1 MRTLIPSRHWLA
13 LALVCC
19 FPAAGAPAVPG
30 LDYYLPIK
38 TADYDPAI
46 PTPQQAL
53 GYQIGEWH
61 VRAHER
67 VSYME
72 KLDALSDRITMQEY
86 ARSPGRLPLVMLTIT
101 SPENHKKIE
110 AIRKAHVDHVISG
123 EPEAKDAPII
133 VWMGYS
139 VHGNEPSGTNAAML
153 LAYHLA
159 AARDAWTKELLQKAV
174 VLLEPCLNPDGGERF
189 ASWTN
194 DHRGQVP
201 GAHRADT
208 EHQEGWPS
216 GRPNYYW
223 FDLNRDYVPAVMPE
237 SQGRL
242 RLFHEWQPSIMTDY
256 HEMGST
262 AASYFFQPGIAKM
275 VNPLTPPQNQELT
288 RALAREHAKALDAI
302 GSVYYT
308 GEGYDD
314 FYPGKGSTYPDLNGS
329 VGILFEQSSSRGFQ
343 QDTDRGRLTFPFTIR
358 NQLTTSFST
367 LRVALSQREDFKGYQ
382 TTFYREALEAAR
394 ASKTKAYV
402 FSAPGDRARMDAFR
416 TVLTRHQITY
426 SFLANDLK
434 QGDRTFGKDDSIV
447 VPVHQRQY
455 RLLTALFE
463 HRTEFQSAIFYDVS
477 GWHLPSA
484 FGMLSAELTSE
495 PATAK
500 RQESSLAGTVI
511 GPEKPYAYAFAWEPR
526 FAPRALFKL
535 LQAKVR
541 CWTTMRPMDT
551 PSGLHFNPGSIIVPV
566 GSQDVIAAD
575 ALRSLMQSTA
585 KDDQF
590 DIHALTTGMNTGV
603 PDIGSPSIRPVK
615 NDGVLMVVGPGV
627 TSTSAG
633 DVWFEFDQ
641 VWKAPLAKVEAS
653 EISQSTLKSFST
665 VILTGTSMSAFK
677 DGAKEALEKWVAQG
691 GTLIAIGSSVASL
704 ANEKWASATIA
715 RSGGE
720 TSTKTSTAKP
730 ATTATPRYDEA
741 DERRAER
748 EVKGAVV
755 RSTFDPTHPLCFGYG
770 LHQPFI
776 ESLRTS
782 TSSLKPAANAYLNP
796 LRYTDDFPVVSGYIS
811 KTNQSTIKG
820 TTPVQLRESGEG
832 RVVFFTDNPVFR
844 GHWLGTEKLLANAI
858 FFSPLVRTGG
868 GDDEKEEQ

>member
-1 MRTLIPSRHWLA
+1 MRFSF
-13 LALVCC
+13 ALVL
-19 FPAAGAPAVPG
+19 FAALTSSVTAEVTAPG
-30 LDYYLPIK
+30 LDYYLPVK

-67 VSYME
+67 VGYMK

-110 AIRKAHVDHVISG
+110 AIRKAHVDHVITG
-123 EPEAKDAPII
+123 EAEAKDAPII

-159 AARDAWTKELLQKAV
+159 AARDAWVKELLQKAV

-194 DHRGQVP
+194 DHRGLVP
-201 GAHRADT
+201 GAHRSDT
-208 EHQEGWPS
+208 EHTEGWPS
-216 GRPNYYW
+216 GRSNYYW

-242 RLFHEWQPSIMTDY
+242 KLFHEWQPVIMTDY

-275 VNPLTPPQNQELT
+275 VHPLTPPQNQELT

-308 GEGYDD
+308 GEAYDD

-329 VGILFEQSSSRGFQ
+329 VGILFEQSSSRGFH

-358 NQLTTSFST
+358 NQLTTSSST
-367 LRVALSQREDFKGYQ
+367 LRVALSQREDFKSYQ
-382 TTFYREALEAAR
+382 TTFYRDALDAAGKSR
-394 ASKTKAYV
+394 TQAHV
-402 FSAPGDRARMDAFR
+402 FSAPGDRARMDAFC
-416 TVLTRHQITY
+416 TLLKRHQIE
-426 SFLANDLK
+426 FAQPGADLK
-434 QGDRTFGKDDSIV
+434 QGEHTFAKGDSIIV
-447 VPVHQRQY
+447 KVQQRQY

-463 HRTEFQSAIFYDVS
+463 HRTEFPSAIFYDVS

-484 FGMLSAELTSE
+484 FGMLSAELDKVPEKIIEGFERET
-495 PATAK
+495 ATG
-500 RQESSLAGTVI
+500 SVI
-511 GPEKPYAYAFAWEPR
+511 GSDKPYAYAFAWEPR

-551 PSGLHFNPGSIIVPV
+551 TSGLHFNPGSIIVPV
-566 GSQDVIAAD
+566 GSQDMVNTED
-575 ALRSLMQSTA
+575 LRTLMQMIA
-585 KDDQF
+585 KEDQF

-633 DVWFEFDQ
+633 DVWFEFDR
-641 VWKAPLAKVEAS
+641 VWKSPLAKVEAS
-653 EISQSTLKSFST
+653 EISHSTLKSFST
-665 VILTGTSMSAFK
+665 VILTGTPMSALK
-677 DGAKEALEKWVAQG
+677 DGAKEALENWVARG
-691 GTLIAIGSSVASL
+691 GTLIAIGSSVSSV
-704 ANEKWASATIA
+704 ANEKWASVTIA
-715 RSGGE
+715 RAGGE
-720 TSTKTSTAKP
+720 STTTKSGVVKT
-730 ATTATPRYDEA
+730 TTPTPRYDEA

-755 RSTFDPTHPLCFGYG
+755 RATFDATHPLCFGYS

-776 ESLRTS
+776 ELLRTS

-796 LRYTDDFPVVSGYIS
+796 LRYPDDFPVVSGYIS
-811 KTNQSTIKG
+811 KANQNTIKG

-844 GHWLGTEKLLANAI
+844 GHWLGSEKLLANAI
-858 FFSPLVRTGG
+858 FFSPLVKTGG
-868 GDDEKEEQ
+868 GGDEKDEE

>member
-1 MRTLIPSRHWLA
+1 MRFPHFLSIFIALTQFAVADPS
-13 LALVCC
+13 
-19 FPAAGAPAVPG
+19 VPG

-67 VSYME
+67 AAYMQ

-110 AIRKAHVDHVISG
+110 AIRKAHTEHVIKG
-123 EPEAKDAPII
+123 EPEPKDAPII

-139 VHGNEPSGTNAAML
+139 VHGNEPSGTNAAIL

-189 ASWTN
+189 SSWTN

-201 GAHRADT
+201 GANRADT

-223 FDLNRDYVPAVMPE
+223 FDLNRDYLPAVMPE

-262 AASYFFQPGIAKM
+262 SASYFFQPGIAKM

-288 RALAREHAKALDAI
+288 KALAREHAKALDAI
-302 GSVYYT
+302 GSVYFT
-308 GEGYDD
+308 GEAYDD

-329 VGILFEQSSSRGFQ
+329 VGILFEQSSSRGFH

-367 LRVALSQREDFKGYQ
+367 LRVALKQHEDFKNYQ
-382 TTFYREALEAAR
+382 KKFYRDALEASHT
-394 ASKTKAYV
+394 SKTQAYL
-402 FSAPGDRARMDAFR
+402 FTASGDRARMSAF
-416 TVLTRHQITY
+416 TTLLDRHQISY
-426 SFLANDLK
+426 GWLGASMK
-434 QGDRTFGKDDSIV
+434 QGDHNFAAQESLV
-447 VPVHQRQY
+447 VPVQQRQY
-455 RLLTALFE
+455 RLLTAMFE
-463 HRTEFQSAIFYDVS
+463 HRTEFPSAIFYDVS

-484 FGMLSAELTSE
+484 FGLLSAELDKT
-495 PATAK
+495 PATSKHEAAPL
-500 RQESSLAGTVI
+500 EGTVI
-511 GPEKPYAYAFAWEPR
+511 GPDKAYAYAFAWEPR
-526 FAPRALFKL
+526 FAPRALFRL
-535 LQAKVR
+535 LEAKVR
-541 CWTTMRPMDT
+541 CWTTTRRIDT
-551 PSGLHFNPGSIIVPV
+551 TDGLHFNPGSIVVPA
-566 GSQDVIAAD
+566 GSQDAIKAD
-575 ALRSLMQSTA
+575 ELRALMQTIA
-585 KDDQF
+585 REDQL
-590 DIHALTTGMNTGV
+590 DVHALATGMNNML
-603 PDIGSPSIRPVK
+603 PDIGSPSIKPVT
-615 NDGVLMVVGPGV
+615 NTGVLLVVGNGV

-633 DVWFEFDQ
+633 DVWFQFDQ
-641 VWKAPLAKVEAS
+641 VWKTPLAKVEADQ
-653 EISQSTLKSFST
+653 ISNATLKSFST

-677 DGAKEALEKWVAQG
+677 ESARAAIENWVSHG
-691 GTLIAIGSSVASL
+691 GTLIAIGSSASSVAG
-704 ANEKWASATIA
+704 EKWASATVA
-715 RSGGE
+715 RPGSEGGGKNA
-720 TSTKTSTAKP
+720 SIPAPKP
-730 ATTATPRYDEA
+730 SSPRYDEA

-755 RSTFDPTHPLCFGYG
+755 RATFDATHPLCFGYS

-776 ESLRTS
+776 ELLRTS

-796 LRYTDDFPVVSGYIS
+796 LRYTDDPVVSGYVS
-811 KTNQSTIKG
+811 KTNQAAIKG
-820 TTPVQLRESGEG
+820 TTPVQLREVDSG

-844 GHWLGTEKLLANAI
+844 GHWLGSEKLLANAI
-858 FFSPLVRTGG
+858 FFSPLVKTGG
-868 GDDEKEEQ
+868 GDDEKDEE